1 MGEKKLV
8 YEVSIIRPLV
18 IFLLVV
24 FHCLCIYSGNWD
36 SIDSIK
42 NVPSYYWMANLIIGF
57 QLQTMALVSGYIFAF
72 QNTTLKKEYKLTS
85 LLHKKA
91 ERLLIPC
98 YIFSLIYFFMI
109 LAPFNNYSWSN
120 FLFIISNGAGH
131 LWFLPMLF
139 WCFVCLWI
147 IHHYQPN
154 RFWTFIILSVL
165 SILPIPS
172 LPFGLTSMPHFVF
185 YAYTGYC
192 LWIYRERVLEKFLKK
207 KWIVFFIVAYLV
219 LLYLNCS
226 LKHFGA
232 EGYELPLYAKIL
244 TQVLKYFI
252 VFTGISALYLI
263 VCLYTINPHFKPAN
277 WVIQSSKICYGVYIF
292 HQFILK
298 YLYYQTPLPEYAGSY
313 WLPWIALSI
322 ALPLSIILSILF
334 LRTKFGRFLI
344 G

>member
-36 SIDSIK
+36 SIISIHD
-42 NVPSYYWMANLIIGF
+42 VPIYYWMANLISGI
-57 QLQTMALVSGYIFAF
+57 QLQTMAVVSGYIFAF
-72 QNTTLKKEYKLTS
+72 QCVTLQKKYNFKNLMI
-85 LLHKKA
+85 KKA

-98 YIFSLIYFFMI
+98 YIFGIIYFI
-109 LAPFNNYSWSN
+109 LILLPLSDYSFSD
-120 FLFIISNGAGH
+120 FLFLISNGAGH

-139 WCFVCLWI
+139 WCFVFLWL

-154 RFWTFIILSVL
+154 KFWTFITLSVI
-165 SILPIPS
+165 SILPMPS
-172 LPFGLTSMPHFVF
+172 LPFGLTRMPHFAF
-185 YAYTGYC
+185 YAYAGYC
-192 LWIYRERVLEKFLKK
+192 LWIYREQIFEKFLKRR
-207 KWIVFFIVAYLV
+207 WIILFITAYLV
-219 LLYLNCS
+219 LLYMNCS

-232 EGYELPLYAKIL
+232 EEYELPLYAKII
-244 TQVLKYFI
+244 TRVLKYFI

-263 VCLYTINPHFKPAN
+263 VCSYTINPHFKPAN